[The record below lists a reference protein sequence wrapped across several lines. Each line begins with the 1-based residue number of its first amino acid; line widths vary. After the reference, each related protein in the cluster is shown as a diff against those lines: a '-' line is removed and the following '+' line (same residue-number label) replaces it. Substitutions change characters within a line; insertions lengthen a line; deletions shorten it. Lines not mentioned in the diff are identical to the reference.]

1 MQVKNDGYTPDV
13 LVPVWEKY
21 LLTIPEAAAY
31 FGIGQN
37 RIAQMVKDPYCTF
50 CIVVGNGRGKY
61 LINRKKFEDYLNEQT
76 RI

>member
-37 RIAQMVKDPYCTF
+37 RIAQMLKMPGCNF
-50 CIVVGNGRGKY
+50 CVVVGNGKRLVNRRLFEEY
-61 LINRKKFEDYLNEQT
+61 LDNVK